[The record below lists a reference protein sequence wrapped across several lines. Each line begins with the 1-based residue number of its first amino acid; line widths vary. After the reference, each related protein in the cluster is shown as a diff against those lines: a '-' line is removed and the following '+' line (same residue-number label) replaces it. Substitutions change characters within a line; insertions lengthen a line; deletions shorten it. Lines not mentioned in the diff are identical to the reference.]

1 MWSPSCIR
9 AEIAALLGARSGSK
23 PSTDQ
28 HTGSA
33 ESAKTSSNN
42 AGSSLCQMNTTR
54 NALISAHKAA
64 RQSKTTQAIYSTRN
78 RLRNATHALLAK
90 EQGKEDKWP
99 VL

>member
-23 PSTDQ
+23 QLTEQ
-28 HTGSA
+28 HIGAA
-33 ESAKTSSNN
+33 ESAETNSSDDGLN
-42 AGSSLCQMNTTR
+42 LCQMNTER

-90 EQGKEDKWP
+90 EQGKDWP
-99 VL
+99 